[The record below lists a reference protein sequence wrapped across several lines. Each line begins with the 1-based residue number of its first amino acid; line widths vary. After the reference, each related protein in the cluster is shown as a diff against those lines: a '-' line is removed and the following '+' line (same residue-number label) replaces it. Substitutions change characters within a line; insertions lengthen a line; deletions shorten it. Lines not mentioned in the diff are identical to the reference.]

1 MNKIILALDTTD
13 AHQAL
18 KITKKVKDKIYTIKI
33 GSEFYFR
40 FGKEGVKKFNDI
52 GINNIF
58 LDLKI
63 HDIGNTVHKAIL
75 ALKDISFKYLS
86 IHSLG
91 GNEAIKKAKTAAK
104 EINPNLKI
112 LAVTHHTSIDE
123 AQLKKNKLEENVKT
137 KRKEL
142 KENFLKN
149 IRKIKLYDSDSNNYA
164 LSANK

>member
-1 MNKIILALDTTD
+1 MNKIILALDTPD

-18 KITKKVKDKIYTIKI
+18 KITRKVKDKIYTIKI

-75 ALKDISFKYLS
+75 ALKDINFKYLS
-86 IHSLG
+86 VHSLG
-91 GNEAIKKAKTAAK
+91 GNEVGDEEVEPEIYVAAPTNHFLEEIVPLDEPEEAVGQIEAIPEIKKTKKYRAL
-104 EINPNLKI
+104 P
-112 LAVTHHTSIDE
+112 
-123 AQLKKNKLEENVKT
+123 KKNTV
-137 KRKEL
+137 
-142 KENFLKN
+142 F
-149 IRKIKLYDSDSNNYA
+149 I
-164 LSANK
+164 